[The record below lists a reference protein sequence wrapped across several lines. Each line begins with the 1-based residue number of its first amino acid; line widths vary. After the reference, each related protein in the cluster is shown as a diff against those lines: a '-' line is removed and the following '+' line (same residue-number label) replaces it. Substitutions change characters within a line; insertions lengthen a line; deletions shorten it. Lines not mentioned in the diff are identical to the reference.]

1 MEISRAEAGSSEIKT
16 KEDRDSHRA
25 FVLAAVVCMALGKQQ
40 RSRREDHCFLGQ
52 LARGYGAKGSNTG
65 PC

>member
-1 MEISRAEAGSSEIKT
+1 MGTSRAEAGSAEIKT

-25 FVLAAVVCMALGKQQ
+25 FVLAAVVCMALGKQLS
-40 RSRREDHCFLGQ
+40 SRQEDHCFLGQ
-52 LARGYGAKGSNTG
+52 LARGYGAEGSNTG